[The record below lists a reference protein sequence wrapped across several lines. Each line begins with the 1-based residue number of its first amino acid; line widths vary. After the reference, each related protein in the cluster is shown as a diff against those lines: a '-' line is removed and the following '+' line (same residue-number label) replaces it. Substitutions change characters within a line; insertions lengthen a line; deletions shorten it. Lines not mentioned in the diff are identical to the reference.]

1 MRCCEFLFQVEN
13 RDGSTIEFGSNG
25 WRSNDPE
32 KADWL
37 SKMWQLHGSK
47 GDIPSVIRDWLKRE
61 CELIGVSGPSV

>member
-1 MRCCEFLFQVEN
+1 MRCCEFLFQVETPRWINN
-13 RDGSTIEFGSNG
+13 RIRVE
-25 WRSNDPE
+25 RLALNDPE

-47 GDIPSVIRDWLKRE
+47 GDIPSVIRNWLKRE